1 MRFLL
6 TMAVLI
12 LNDFELQILIILI
25 PIYIIILIYNI
36 NKLMNIIKSFEQFN
50 RIIVKIQNAMNKVY
64 LFSFSFVGSAQRN
77 SMGLVIWR
85 KG

>member
-1 MRFLL
+1 
-6 TMAVLI
+6 
-12 LNDFELQILIILI
+12 
-25 PIYIIILIYNI
+25 
-36 NKLMNIIKSFEQFN
+36 MNIIKSFEQFN